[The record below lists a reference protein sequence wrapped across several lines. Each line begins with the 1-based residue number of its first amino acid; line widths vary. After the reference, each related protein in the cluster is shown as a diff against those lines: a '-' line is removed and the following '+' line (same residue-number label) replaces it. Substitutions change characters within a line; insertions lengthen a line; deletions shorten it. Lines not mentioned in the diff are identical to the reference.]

1 MGLLAESK
9 YMEKSN
15 PKYEEGPQVA
25 EKFEE
30 AMKILF
36 QTPKIEVDR
45 REKRT
50 PKAASVRKTKR
61 ADKD

>member
-1 MGLLAESK
+1 MKRE
-9 YMEKSN
+9 YR
-15 PKYEEGPQVA
+15 EGPEVA

-36 QTPKIEVDR
+36 QTPKPEVDR
-45 REKRT
+45 KEKRA
-50 PKAASVRKTKR
+50 PASSVRKTKD